1 MGRLSARTLK
11 MRHDGYRSAQQY
23 GASLFGFGRPQKVPF
38 SIPDTDHCS
47 RCAGLAAACGE
58 GPTHSQH
65 AQGESHDVLAEGD
78 LAERDEQERLDAR
91 IGTTRT
97 SRPFLVDR
105 AIRTRYQMLVPFD
118 EE

>member
-11 MRHDGYRSAQQY
+11 MRHDGYRSAQQH
-23 GASLFGFGRPQKVPF
+23 GASLLGFGRPQKVPF

-47 RCAGLAAACGE
+47 RCAGLAAACGD

-78 LAERDEQERLDAR
+78 LAERDEQERFDAR
-91 IGTTRT
+91 IERPGPLD
-97 SRPFLVDR
+97 PFLLTARSVH
-105 AIRTRYQMLVPFD
+105 AIKC
-118 EE
+118 